1 MKVKDIVVIIVG
13 IAFVLAVVIWHQN
26 YTNEESSIDESQLYT
41 SDDVVNSNA
50 GSDATTSANP
60 IATDAA
66 LDSVGSDGEDPSTS
80 VENKGFPVTTLSSAS
95 SLSSKT
101 WRSMAN
107 DNNYTDFVRD
117 ANGVVTST
125 AYVKCIV
132 CVNGQCGICGGT
144 GVDLSMTTCVMC
156 RGSGKCVYCG
166 GNGATI
172 TSSKYQ
178 FIDEYYSNGL
188 FALHV
193 TSSPQGVQVYS
204 GGMGYVYYSTDGRGM
219 ESNGTYYYFG
229 NYKISKDYTR
239 LWSGDSEFVLI
250 DKASYDKVSTEIG
263 KINQNASAMNN
274 VSSNSVGGNQNI
286 GNIQNNSRSTVNS
299 RQRCHICSGTGSCS
313 NPRSPYNTKTYC
325 HGSGR
330 CPLCGGDGWVVNP
343 YTSKSQ
349 RCSSC
354 RGNGRCQTC
363 LGTGQCKRCGG
374 SGYL

>member
-107 DNNYTDFVRD
+107 DNNYTDFVR
-117 ANGVVTST
+117 
-125 AYVKCIV
+125 
-132 CVNGQCGICGGT
+132 
-144 GVDLSMTTCVMC
+144 
-156 RGSGKCVYCG
+156 
-166 GNGATI
+166 NGATI

-250 DKASYDKVSTEIG
+250 DKASYDRVSTEIG

-343 YTSKSQ
+343 YT
-349 RCSSC
+349 
-354 RGNGRCQTC
+354 
-363 LGTGQCKRCGG
+363 
-374 SGYL
+374 

>member
-125 AYVKCIV
+125 AYVKCI
-132 CVNGQCGICGGT
+132 
-144 GVDLSMTTCVMC
+144 
-156 RGSGKCVYCG
+156 
-166 GNGATI
+166 
-172 TSSKYQ
+172 
-178 FIDEYYSNGL
+178 
-188 FALHV
+188 
-193 TSSPQGVQVYS
+193 
-204 GGMGYVYYSTDGRGM
+204 
-219 ESNGTYYYFG
+219 
-229 NYKISKDYTR
+229 
-239 LWSGDSEFVLI
+239 
-250 DKASYDKVSTEIG
+250 
-263 KINQNASAMNN
+263 
-274 VSSNSVGGNQNI
+274 
-286 GNIQNNSRSTVNS
+286 
-299 RQRCHICSGTGSCS
+299 HIKWFSF
-313 NPRSPYNTKTYC
+313 Y
-325 HGSGR
+325 
-330 CPLCGGDGWVVNP
+330 
-343 YTSKSQ
+343 
-349 RCSSC
+349 
-354 RGNGRCQTC
+354 
-363 LGTGQCKRCGG
+363 
-374 SGYL
+374 